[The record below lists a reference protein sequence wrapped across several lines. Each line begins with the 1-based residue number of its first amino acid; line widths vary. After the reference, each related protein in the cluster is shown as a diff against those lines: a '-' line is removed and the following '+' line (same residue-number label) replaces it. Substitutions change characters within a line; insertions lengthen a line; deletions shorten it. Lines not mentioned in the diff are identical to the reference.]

1 MKKKFKSLCVIVIEK
16 KKEMIVLVY
25 FIGWSFD
32 MDFI

>member
-16 KKEMIVLVY
+16 KMIVLVY